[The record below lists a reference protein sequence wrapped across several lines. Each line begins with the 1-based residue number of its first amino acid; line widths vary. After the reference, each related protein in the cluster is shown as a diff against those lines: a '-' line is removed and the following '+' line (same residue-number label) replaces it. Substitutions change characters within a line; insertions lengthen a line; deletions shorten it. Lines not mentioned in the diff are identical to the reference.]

1 MTIKEIEELVLL
13 FDKVDTLPVS
23 YIKEKGFYP
32 AYIYAALVTKSEP
45 ILELRTGQLPIP
57 GDKNEIFWLYASG
70 ENIKLRIEKSGLK
83 DNDVLRLTEAGQ
95 DILYK
100 LQKENTIYRISKNSK
115 KYAKYSAILGAIGIL
130 VSIII
135 AVLQFNY

>member
-1 MTIKEIEELVLL
+1 MK
-13 FDKVDTLPVS
+13 F
-23 YIKEKGFYP
+23 
-32 AYIYAALVTKSEP
+32 
-45 ILELRTGQLPIP
+45 
-57 GDKNEIFWLYASG
+57 FWLYASG

-100 LQKENTIYRISKNSK
+100 LQKENTIYRISKNSE

-135 AVLQFNY
+135 AILQFNY